1 MKRTVNLLRQAV
13 FIASLWLS
21 LMVNL
26 YFLIFQPPAVFSLRR
41 LAFSAA
47 AALLAAL
54 LLWLLKERGF
64 GGAGW
69 QRVSPQAWWIG
80 IILTLV
86 LFLIAP
92 APRLYTLI
100 APVDVRL
107 QFAPLDQEEAPL
119 YLIWLNNGLGDLS
132 FSDMELPPTAEIT
145 PEGVWLTAR
154 QNQPVEVGWRGRI
167 WGELL
172 VTVRSETPLRLMAQ
186 VGNRTTEI
194 LIEGGAV
201 ERAVHLPSLS
211 FLYYVVLYV
220 LVMAV
225 GSLSLVWLGQLGLV
239 GWARVN
245 RRYPSLLARLVQYL
259 PSISL
264 VGVAIFYLFTLRSGH
279 PWGDDFAQ
287 YIAHA
292 RNLAQGQPYT
302 AIGILHN
309 PGVVLG
315 PTAYPPLLP
324 FLLAPLYALFG
335 LNLTVFK
342 LVGVACALGALWLF
356 EIWLR
361 ERFQAPL
368 RGLAVLLAGLQ
379 PWFWDYK
386 DQILSDMPFV
396 LLGMLSLLLWER
408 WRDSRSGV
416 KGWMVGL
423 AVAAAIAARS
433 VGLIL
438 LAALLADA
446 VIRRRWQ
453 RRDFLMI
460 IGIPLLAVVLLNILL
475 PSTGDYLEQ
484 ARSWSWLTV
493 QGNLSSIVET
503 IDQIWRTEL
512 LSVRGISLISVV
524 GVTLL
529 ILGLFFHLRNS
540 GAVEWY
546 FFGTF
551 LMIAVWPYPQGFRFY
566 LPILFFI
573 IYYVLSGW
581 QQLDGFFTTRT
592 NRLASDIVQKGISY
606 LVLVVFTA
614 GVLQGYLSDYRRTPL
629 REFETGIGLPASRQ
643 MFAYI
648 REETRPEDVIAF
660 FKPRAL
666 ALFTERTAFAPYW
679 NPQQPQRLLEDLA
692 VFGADYLV
700 VWKPDYGDLAAF
712 ARNQSPV
719 LNLIFENDDFEIYSV
734 AGLQP

>member
-13 FIASLWLS
+13 LMAGLWLS

-119 YLIWLNNGLGDLS
+119 HLIWLNNGLGDLS
-132 FSDMELPPTAEIT
+132 FSDMELLPTAEIT

-154 QNQPVEVGWRGRI
+154 QNQPAEVGWRGRI

-201 ERAVHLPSLS
+201 ERAVHLPYLS

-239 GWARVN
+239 GWAQVN
-245 RRYPSLLARLVQYL
+245 QHYPALLARLVQYL
-259 PSISL
+259 PTISL

-309 PGVVLG
+309 PAVVLG

-356 EIWLR
+356 DIWLR

-368 RGLAVLLAGLQ
+368 RALAVLLAGLQ
-379 PWFWDYK
+379 PWFWNYK
-386 DQILSDMPFV
+386 DQVLSDMPFV
-396 LLGMLSLLLWER
+396 LLGMLSLMGWER
-408 WRDSRSGV
+408 WRDSKPGV

-433 VGLIL
+433 VGFIL
-438 LAALLADA
+438 LAAVLVDA
-446 VIRRRWQ
+446 IIHRRWQ
-453 RRDFLMI
+453 RRDFLPI
-460 IGIPLLAVVLLNILL
+460 IGIPLFSVILLNILF
-475 PSTGDYLEQ
+475 PSTGDYLGQ
-484 ARSWSWLTV
+484 IKDWR
-493 QGNLSSIVET
+493 LSILQENVGSIGG
-503 IDQIWRTEL
+503 ILNGIWRSDL
-512 LSVRGISLISVV
+512 LHIGQFSLISML
-524 GVTLL
+524 GFGLL
-529 ILGLFFHLRNS
+529 LMGLFARLRQI
-540 GAVEWY
+540 GAVEGY
-546 FFGTF
+546 VFGT
-551 LMIAVWPYPQGFRFY
+551 LAMIAVWPYPQGFRFY

-581 QQLDGFFTTRT
+581 RQVYEFLTTRT
-592 NRLASDIVQKGISY
+592 RRLASGTVQKGISY

-614 GVLQGYLSDYRRTPL
+614 GVLQGYLSDFRRIPL
-629 REFETGIGLPASRQ
+629 KEFESGIGLPASQQ

-648 REETRPEDVIAF
+648 REETRPDDIIAF

-666 ALFTERTAFAPYW
+666 ALLTERTAFAPYW
-679 NPQQPQRLLEDLA
+679 NPLQPQRLMEDLA

-712 ARNQSPV
+712 ARNHSPV
-719 LNLIFENDDFEIYSV
+719 LNLVFENDDFEIYMI